1 MNSKE
6 YILELSQRTGYTQD
20 VTQKLVRGVVD
31 AMAQKFDEGESVS
44 IPSFGTFELRSRM
57 ERIVVNP
64 STGQRMM
71 VPPKI
76 VLNFKP
82 SASTKEK
89 INKTAT
95 INE

>member
-1 MNSKE
+1 MNNKE
-6 YILELSQRTGYTQD
+6 YIFELSQRCGYTQD
-20 VTQKLVRGVVD
+20 NTQKYVRCIIEKR
-31 AMAQKFDEGESVS
+31 ASKFDNGENVF
-44 IPSFGTFELRSRM
+44 IPNFGTFELKNRM

-82 SASTKEK
+82 VASIKEK
-89 INKTAT
+89 LRKSE
-95 INE
+95 NE

>member
-1 MNSKE
+1 MNNKE

-20 VTQKLVRGVVD
+20 TTQKLVRSVVD
-31 AMAQKFDEGESVS
+31 AMAKRFDEGDSVA

-64 STGQRMM
+64 LNGQRLM
-71 VPPKI
+71 VPPKV

-82 SASTKEK
+82 STSTKER
-89 INKTAT
+89 INKTK
-95 INE
+95 IENE

>member
-1 MNSKE
+1 MNNKE
-6 YILELSQRTGYTQD
+6 YISELSQRCHYTQEN
-20 VTQKLVRGVVD
+20 TQKLVRSVIE
-31 AMAQKFDEGESVS
+31 AMATSFDEGENVF
-44 IPSFGTFELRSRM
+44 IQSFGTFELRNRM

-82 SASTKEK
+82 VASMKEK
-89 INKTAT
+89 IRNLNSENA
-95 INE
+95 